1 MSFFSW
7 LGHRQKPVVGVD
19 IGTSSIKV
27 VGLKRHSEGYELE
40 SLGINK
46 LPPGAVV
53 EGVVI
58 AKQVVAQIID
68 RIFKAQKIN
77 NNRVAT
83 SVGGHS
89 VIVKRLE
96 VPRQSD
102 RELEDSIRWE
112 AQQHVP
118 FNISEVNLDYQV
130 LDDSPPRHHMHV
142 LLAAAKR
149 DKIEEHTHVFSMAGK
164 QLMVVDVDAFALQNA
179 FEFNYRPEPNRVAA
193 LLDIGAGMTN
203 VNIVKGTGFLFSRDI
218 ALGGNRYT
226 ELLAK
231 ELNISFEEAEQLKL
245 GGHQSPDQAE
255 RTTAILRQVSEI
267 FVLEVQRTLD
277 FFRATIDS
285 QGVGEIILSGG
296 ASRTQGLREFLE
308 ERLGIPVTLLNP
320 FKRISSGRSGFPSA
334 SPANH
339 AADLAVGVGLALRC
353 ER

>member
-1 MSFFSW
+1 MSVSFFNHRLLPRQRETLHSDRLDPCAKPILRLSSFGQGLRFLGKGFLVSCESLGRWKRADQMSFFSW

-130 LDDSPPRHHMHV
+130 LDDSPRAITCMSSW
-142 LLAAAKR
+142 R
-149 DKIEEHTHVFSMAGK
+149 
-164 QLMVVDVDAFALQNA
+164 Q
-179 FEFNYRPEPNRVAA
+179 PN
-193 LLDIGAGMTN
+193 
-203 VNIVKGTGFLFSRDI
+203 GTRSKNTL
-218 ALGGNRYT
+218 T
-226 ELLAK
+226 
-231 ELNISFEEAEQLKL
+231 SFQW
-245 GGHQSPDQAE
+245 
-255 RTTAILRQVSEI
+255 
-267 FVLEVQRTLD
+267 
-277 FFRATIDS
+277 
-285 QGVGEIILSGG
+285 
-296 ASRTQGLREFLE
+296 
-308 ERLGIPVTLLNP
+308 
-320 FKRISSGRSGFPSA
+320 
-334 SPANH
+334 PANS
-339 AADLAVGVGLALRC
+339 
-353 ER
+353 